1 MEVWAVHDER
11 HSKGGLHCA
20 AAARQNG
27 ISSGEAWGRLFYQ
40 HGAGENQSQI
50 YLYNYVHYDMLYRY
64 RHAVNISRTDRYRVF
79 NMGEIRTFSVK
90 LTGLEPGK
98 YCLRLYKVTKE
109 HGSSYDAWVRM
120 GAPERMNRMERAM
133 LCHSADPEYRV
144 WEQETDP
151 EGSLT
156 VQERLEPH
164 ETALIEVEQIL

>member
-1 MEVWAVHDER
+1 MRFIHIADVHLGMQPDAGFPWSEER
-11 HSKGGLHCA
+11 
-20 AAARQNG
+20 
-27 ISSGEAWGRLFYQ
+27 GEAIWESFRRIIRLAGREKTDFLLIAGDLFQ
-40 HGAGENQSQI
+40 C
-50 YLYNYVHYDMLYRY
+50 RY

>member
-1 MEVWAVHDER
+1 M
-11 HSKGGLHCA
+11 
-20 AAARQNG
+20 
-27 ISSGEAWGRLFYQ
+27 
-40 HGAGENQSQI
+40 
-50 YLYNYVHYDMLYRY
+50 
-64 RHAVNISRTDRYRVF
+64 
-79 NMGEIRTFSVK
+79 K

-151 EGSLT
+151 EGNLT

>member
-1 MEVWAVHDER
+1 MAGFHLDDTI
-11 HSKGGLHCA
+11 A
-20 AAARQNG
+20 AGRKSAA
-27 ISSGEAWGRLFYQ
+27 
-40 HGAGENQSQI
+40 
-50 YLYNYVHYDMLYRY
+50 
-64 RHAVNISRTDRYRVF
+64 DRR
-79 NMGEIRTFSVK
+79 ESD
-90 LTGLEPGK
+90 
-98 YCLRLYKVTKE
+98 
-109 HGSSYDAWVRM
+109 GSSYDAWVRM

>member
-1 MEVWAVHDER
+1 
-11 HSKGGLHCA
+11 
-20 AAARQNG
+20 
-27 ISSGEAWGRLFYQ
+27 
-40 HGAGENQSQI
+40 
-50 YLYNYVHYDMLYRY
+50 MLYRY

-79 NMGEIRTFSVK
+79 NMEIRTFSVK

-98 YCLRLYKVTKE
+98 YCLRLYKVTKSTAAATMRGCGWE
-109 HGSSYDAWVRM
+109 LR
-120 GAPERMNRMERAM
+120 RMNRMERAM